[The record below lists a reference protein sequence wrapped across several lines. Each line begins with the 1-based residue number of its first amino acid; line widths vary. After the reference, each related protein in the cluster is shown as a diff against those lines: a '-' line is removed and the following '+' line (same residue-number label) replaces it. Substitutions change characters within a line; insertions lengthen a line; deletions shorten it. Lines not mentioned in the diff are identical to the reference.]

1 MASGDTM
8 NCWKKIVTVGLLL
21 ALLLPAAG
29 CQDEGKMEGAG
40 KAMDQMVQDAE
51 DSLNDAVSETKRKFG
66 FHEPG
71 PVERTV
77 GESGRAIDELIWS
90 AEDWVDD
97 TISDAKKFID
107 GIQK

>member
-1 MASGDTM
+1 M
-8 NCWKKIVTVGLLL
+8 NCWKKVVVMGLLL

-51 DSLNDAVSETKRKFG
+51 DSLNDAASETKRKFG

-90 AEDWVDD
+90 AEDWVDG
-97 TISDAKKFID
+97 TLSDAKKFID